1 MHKQLF
7 SILFSVILLAVV
19 ALPTID
25 NILLDSLDIEIEI
38 SIDEEETNE
47 KEAKTLEF
55 NVLIEQDT
63 SDSDYVY
70 NSSKTDNFYQKHY
83 SDLHQENFCPPPEYI

>member
-1 MHKQLF
+1 MRKQLF
-7 SILFSVILLAVV
+7 PILFSVILLAVV

-38 SIDEEETNE
+38 SIDEEEKNE
-47 KEAKTLEF
+47 KESKTLEF
-55 NVLIEQDT
+55 NVFVDQDT

-70 NSSKTDNFYQKHY
+70 SSSKTDNFYQKNY
-83 SDLHQENFCPPPEYI
+83 SDLHQENFCPPPEHI

>member
-1 MHKQLF
+1 MRKQLF
-7 SILFSVILLAVV
+7 PILFSVILLAVV

-25 NILLDSLDIEIEI
+25 SILLDSLDIEIEI
-38 SIDEEETNE
+38 SIDEEEKNE

-55 NVLIEQDT
+55 NVLLEQDT

-70 NSSKTDNFYQKHY
+70 NSGKTHNFYQNNY
-83 SDLHQENFCPPPEYI
+83 SDLHQENFCPPPEHI

>member
-7 SILFSVILLAVV
+7 SIFFSVILLAVV

-25 NILLDSLDIEIEI
+25 NILLDALDIEIEM

-47 KEAKTLEF
+47 KETKTLEF
-55 NVLIEQDT
+55 NVLIEQDQ
-63 SDSDYVY
+63 SDSDYTF
-70 NSSKTDNFYQKHY
+70 NSSKTHSFYQKNY
-83 SDLHQENFCPPPEYI
+83 SDLHQENFCPPPERI